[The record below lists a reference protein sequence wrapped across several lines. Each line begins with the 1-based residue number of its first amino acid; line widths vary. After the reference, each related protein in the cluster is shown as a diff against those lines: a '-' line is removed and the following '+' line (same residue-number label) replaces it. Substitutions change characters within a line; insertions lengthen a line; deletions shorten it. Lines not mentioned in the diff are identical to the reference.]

1 MAERV
6 RDSLGVSVRQR
17 GSVRNRVRERDRGNV
32 IGTAS
37 TSLLAA
43 AAWYRHYALIIICH
57 RRGARAVLS
66 QKRVNARV
74 RRSLRCVLHFVG

>member
-6 RDSLGVSVRQR
+6 WERESERPGESERE
-17 GSVRNRVRERDRGNV
+17 RVRNV

-43 AAWYRHYALIIICH
+43 KNRHYAEIIIPIGEE
-57 RRGARAVLS
+57 REKLS